1 MKRVPSTDSR
11 KGFTLLE
18 LMLVVFVIAILA
30 ALLLPVLSKAK
41 GRAKQIDCL
50 SQLRQVG
57 LAAQQFAHEHNGRFP
72 FQISVKEG
80 GTLELVQAALG
91 LGDVQYAFRHFQALS
106 NDLDNPKLLA
116 CPADKRITTNAVN
129 FAWLRN
135 EHISY
140 FMAVTAD
147 YSRPESLLAGDRNI
161 IARGGNSGS
170 ILRLAADTEV
180 AWTGECHEYKGNL
193 LFAGGHVER
202 TGKGGLQVAMQD
214 PTGPVNAWIP
224 TASSS
229 GSASPSSSGG
239 SGASAAGG
247 AGGAGGGSK
256 GGRSSGGAGASGFA
270 ALQNFFQS
278 PSSGGSATPAPTPPT
293 PAKTVDAAV
302 PESPVAIEHPSV
314 AFPDP
319 PPRSRTNQIATF
331 ASPITTA
338 PAAEPATAW
347 IPEAPPGML
356 AIFVEPERCWWC
368 WVLFLIVC
376 VAAAMTLGVLIQR
389 RQQRRLRAASAA
401 DRPSAS

>member
-11 KGFTLLE
+11 KAFTLLE
-18 LMLVVFVIAILA
+18 LMLVVFIVAILA

-41 GRAKQIDCL
+41 GRGKQIECL

-57 LAAQQFAHEHNGRFP
+57 LAAQQFAHDHNGRFP
-72 FQISVKEG
+72 FQVSVKDG
-80 GTLELVQAALG
+80 GTLELVQAASGLG
-91 LGDVQYAFRHFQALS
+91 GDVQYAFRHFQVLS

-129 FAWLRN
+129 FASLRN

-140 FMAVTAD
+140 FIAVTAD

-180 AWTGECHEYKGNL
+180 AWTSECHEYKGNL

-202 TGKGGLQVAMQD
+202 TGKGGLQAAMQD

-239 SGASAAGG
+239 SVASAAGG
-247 AGGAGGGSK
+247 AGATGGSK
-256 GGRSSGGAGASGFA
+256 GGRSSGGPGASGFS

-278 PSSGGSATPAPTPPT
+278 PPSGGSATPAPTPPT
-293 PAKTVDAAV
+293 PTKTVDTV
-302 PESPVAIEHPSV
+302 VTEPPVAVDHPSS

-319 PPRSRTNQIATF
+319 PPKSPTNQIATP
-331 ASPITTA
+331 ASPITRA

-347 IPEAPPGML
+347 IPEPPPGML

-376 VAAAMTLGVLIQR
+376 VAAAVTLGVLIQR
-389 RQQRRLRAASAA
+389 RQQRRLRAASTA